1 MPQSHPNGRA
11 SPRGR
16 SSSAPTT
23 VAGSPPPPHFR
34 LRTPRTPV
42 FGDGASPNVPPP
54 PAGPAV
60 CPSTPLLARRRQP
73 RSSAWLAPRTGPGV
87 EARHGQAASECGR
100 GRVNGEHRGLRRRSL
115 LDLTGAGRPAP
126 RRAHVRGRRD
136 PSGQPGQGGVASR
149 VYGGR
154 NGVLDSWSPLT
165 GRERQGPHATPRHT
179 HTDLSRRLAPPSP
192 LAARSAPDTPAHLV
206 KGRRTPGH

>member
-1 MPQSHPNGRA
+1 M
-11 SPRGR
+11 
-16 SSSAPTT
+16 
-23 VAGSPPPPHFR
+23 
-34 LRTPRTPV
+34 

-73 RSSAWLAPRTGPGV
+73 RSSASLAPRTGPGV

-165 GRERQGPHATPRHT
+165 GRERQGPHATLRHT
-179 HTDLSRRLAPPSP
+179 HTDLSRSLGSSLPAGRSLCPRHPSTPCEGQANPRP
-192 LAARSAPDTPAHLV
+192 LGCR
-206 KGRRTPGH
+206 GRRTPGRDPSAGGCEVTSLCPVPYMGL